1 VAISGR
7 DRRAN
12 RGEAELL
19 DLVESKIKA
28 AVSRLKNTVGTS
40 IRGDGTGS
48 GGLEIDGLKKAVS
61 TSPSSGTYG
70 GIDRA
75 TNTFARNVAVN
86 TTLSAANVQET
97 ITDTI
102 SQVTRGD
109 DMPDLGVC
117 DRTAWKFLHSS
128 LTAMQ
133 RIQAPRKKGDA
144 GFRLISYDGVDF
156 VFDGGYGSSV
166 LETNSCRL
174 LNTDYFTFDMVRDAD
189 FKPLTPDMQRPVD
202 QDAMFSIIVLEANLC
217 CSAPPLQA
225 VIYA

>member
-1 VAISGR
+1 
-7 DRRAN
+7 
-12 RGEAELL
+12 
-19 DLVESKIKA
+19 
-28 AVSRLKNTVGTS
+28 
-40 IRGDGTGS
+40 
-48 GGLEIDGLKKAVS
+48 
-61 TSPSSGTYG
+61 
-70 GIDRA
+70 
-75 TNTFARNVAVN
+75 
-86 TTLSAANVQET
+86 
-97 ITDTI
+97 
-102 SQVTRGD
+102 
-109 DMPDLGVC
+109 MGVC

-128 LTAMQ
+128 LTAIQ

-156 VFDGGYGSSV
+156 VFDGGYEGTTGQV

-174 LNTDYFTFDMVRDAD
+174 LNTDYFSFDMVRDAD